1 VKLIRRSATMLVLAL
16 CLSPMYGVALAQDDE
31 MRQSFEAVINDL
43 NDDSF
48 KSFLAAIN
56 TQDMLSRI
64 YGTRDVAPQVKSVIE
79 SDFKPTLQQMYLDS
93 FPRSTGEIVGEV
105 VDFRSQ
111 NGGGRAVV
119 RFSLGGYRYTY
130 HVYEL
135 AMVGGRLRIVDW
147 INYHRGNWF
156 SDSVG
161 LGLVMS
167 MPSKPAVRNLINK
180 PDLSDGLAFQ
190 LGELFKAVRDNEAQ
204 RYYQIYDGLDASL
217 RQEKVVIITDLQ
229 MARLTGD
236 ANRLDNAIQMLTT
249 NFPDDQLQ
257 SLMLAY
263 YYIGVRRYE
272 EAITELSRLQQSLQ
286 HEDGVIDSYK
296 ATAALAM
303 SDLTAGEEYALQ
315 AVAVEPDLELVWWTL
330 LRARVRAADYAGA
343 TEALTMLADEFG
355 EVLTPVILKK
365 DQFLKV
371 LADQQEYRDWLA
383 ARAE

>member
-1 VKLIRRSATMLVLAL
+1 MLVLAL
-16 CLSPMYGVALAQDDE
+16 CLSPLYEVALAQDDE

-105 VDFRSQ
+105 VDFQ
-111 NGGGRAVV
+111 TENGRGRAVV

-190 LGELFKAVRDNEAQ
+190 LGELFKAVRDNEAE

-249 NFPDDQLQ
+249 HFPDDQLQ

-272 EAITELSRLQQSLQ
+272 DAITELSRLQQSLQ

-383 ARAE
+383 ARPE

>member
-1 VKLIRRSATMLVLAL
+1 MKLFRRSAMILAL
-16 CLSPMYGVALAQDDE
+16 AACLSSVSGLALAQDAE
-31 MRQSFEAVINDL
+31 MRERFEAVISDL

-79 SDFKPTLQQMYLDS
+79 SDFKPTVQQMYLDS
-93 FPRSTGEIVGEV
+93 FPRSAGEIVGEV
-105 VDFRSQ
+105 LNYRTDAGRSF
-111 NGGGRAVV
+111 AIV
-119 RFSLGGYRYTY
+119 RFSLGNYRYTY

-167 MPSKPAVRNLINK
+167 MPSRPAVRNLLNK

-190 LGELFKAVRDNEAQ
+190 LGELFKAVRDNEPG
-204 RYYQIYDGLDASL
+204 RYYQIYDGLDDSL

-236 ANRLDNAIQMLTT
+236 SKRLANAIQMLTT
-249 NFPDDQLQ
+249 YFPDDELQ

-263 YYIGVRRYE
+263 YYIGVRRYQD
-272 EAITELSRLQQSLQ
+272 AIAELERLQQSLQ

-303 SDLTAGEEYALQ
+303 SNIEAGQEYALQ
-315 AVAVEPDLELVWWTL
+315 AVAVEPGLELVWWTL

-343 TEALTMLADEFG
+343 TEALTELADNFG
-355 EVLTPVILKK
+355 ETLTPVVLRK

-383 ARAE
+383 ARQD

>member
-1 VKLIRRSATMLVLAL
+1 
-16 CLSPMYGVALAQDDE
+16 
-31 MRQSFEAVINDL
+31 
-43 NDDSF
+43 
-48 KSFLAAIN
+48 
-56 TQDMLSRI
+56 
-64 YGTRDVAPQVKSVIE
+64 
-79 SDFKPTLQQMYLDS
+79 
-93 FPRSTGEIVGEV
+93 
-105 VDFRSQ
+105 
-111 NGGGRAVV
+111 
-119 RFSLGGYRYTY
+119 
-130 HVYEL
+130 
-135 AMVGGRLRIVDW
+135 
-147 INYHRGNWF
+147 
-156 SDSVG
+156 VG

-190 LGELFKAVRDNEAQ
+190 LGELFKAVRDNEAE

-249 NFPDDQLQ
+249 HFPDDQLQ

-272 EAITELSRLQQSLQ
+272 DAITELSRLQQSLQ

-355 EVLTPVILKK
+355 EVLTPVVLKK

-383 ARAE
+383 ARPE

>member
-1 VKLIRRSATMLVLAL
+1 MKLIRRSATMLVLAL
-16 CLSPMYGVALAQDDE
+16 CLSPMCGVALAQDDE

>member
-1 VKLIRRSATMLVLAL
+1 MKLIRRSATMLVLAL

>member
-1 VKLIRRSATMLVLAL
+1 MLVLAL
-16 CLSPMYGVALAQDDE
+16 CLSPMCGVALAQDDE